1 MLNETERLQTPYDW
15 LVRPTCR
22 DQVRPQLGLQA
33 WLRCRQCRMPAVC
46 PGPQP
51 SLVQPLLLSP
61 RTLLSPAHPRPLLH
75 PLHPQFKAY
84 ITSIVNRRNS
94 ITSVLYKDD
103 PAIFS

>member
-15 LVRPTCR
+15 LTSPTCR
-22 DQVRPQLGLQA
+22 DQVWPQLGLQA
-33 WLRCRQCRMPAVC
+33 WLHCRQCCRPTSC
-46 PGPQP
+46 GPKP
-51 SLVQPLLLSP
+51 FLVQPVLLPP
-61 RTLLSPAHPRPLLH
+61 RASPAPP

-94 ITSVLYKDD
+94 ITGVLYKDD